1 MNVSQI
7 GRFISRRRADLG
19 LTQAQLAQRLDV
31 TDKAVSKWER
41 GKSLPDVALLSRVAA
56 ELRVSVVELLSGES
70 MNVARSS
77 NLDEA
82 DGWEREADQA
92 TPLTLQRKAPEDL
105 LVSPYLF
112 GSNLEHTRSCLY
124 TGLSAQMVRNRKF
137 AGKPTACEGC
147 AMEWFPLG
155 KRAVFA
161 LDEPYTRHGEGYHM
175 KRTTECNSVSIFNPF
190 QGETAGMGQHGI
202 AISQGQ
208 PYLFGMV
215 VKTQNPVEF
224 AVSLTDRAGKEVYCR
239 TTFTGEGADWTRFEV
254 ELTPQAADPD
264 ADLRICWEEAGHV
277 CVGAISLLP
286 KDHFHGMR
294 RDVVEAMKELGIK
307 VLRWP
312 GGNFAGEFNWMDG
325 LLPVDM
331 RAPFQSYLGLE
342 TQPHTMGYDY
352 SEINTDDFIALCREI
367 GAEPFITINPC
378 WNTPEENA
386 AWVEYCNGDASTPYG
401 KLRAQRGHQEPYN
414 VQLWSLGNE
423 FGYGHMEGDNTPS
436 GYCQIALENGKKM
449 LEASPNLSLCSSG
462 PYPNKEWAELS
473 AKPLGGISQMIS
485 QHYYGYAPHY
495 TSLATVEEE
504 YNRCLAS
511 VSRMRDLLH
520 QSRQWLE
527 PSTRIS
533 MDEWN
538 VWYAWYRPSSVTDGI
553 YAALALHMLMEEA
566 EKSGIAL
573 ACHFQAVN
581 EGMLCVKP
589 DHVSLTAQ
597 GQVFS
602 RMNRWHMG
610 NRLCSASQEAVVSV
624 DREGRM
630 AVTVVNAAFRCE
642 KPVDFSSFG
651 LCSEAVLFSSD
662 TVLPPSEFTVTDVLE
677 QAAGGTFQM
686 PPHSV
691 LFMHFNN

>member
-1 MNVSQI
+1 MNLSKI
-7 GRFISRRRADLG
+7 GQFISRRRMAMG
-19 LTQAQLAQRLDV
+19 LTQAQLAERLNV

-41 GKSLPDVALLSRVAA
+41 GKSLPDVTLFSRVAA
-56 ELRVSVVELLSGES
+56 ELRVSVVELLSGEL
-70 MNVARSS
+70 MNVVRSS

-82 DGWEREADQA
+82 VDWDGKAAQA
-92 TPLTLQRKAPEDL
+92 TPLTLHRDDPADL

-112 GSNLEHTRSCLY
+112 GCNLEHTRSCIY
-124 TGLSAQMVRNRKF
+124 AGLSAQMVRNRKF

-147 AMEWFPLG
+147 AIEWFPLG
-155 KRAVFA
+155 ERGVFA

-175 KRTTECNSVSIFNPF
+175 KRTLECNSVGIFNPYC
-190 QGETAGMGQHGI
+190 GEAVGMGQHGI
-202 AISQGQ
+202 TISQGQ

-215 VKTQNPVEF
+215 VKTQESVKF
-224 AVSLTDRAGKEVYCR
+224 TVSLTDRTGKSVYCR
-239 TTFTGEGADWTRFEV
+239 ATSVGGGDDWTRLEV
-254 ELTPQAADPD
+254 ELTPQAADSD
-264 ADLRICWEEAGHV
+264 ADLRICWENAGYV
-277 CVGAISLLP
+277 CVGAVSLLP

-294 RDVVEAMKELGIK
+294 RDVVEAMKDLGIK

-325 LLPVDM
+325 LLPADM

-342 TQPHTMGYDY
+342 TQPHTMGYDF

-378 WNTPEENA
+378 WNTPDENA
-386 AWVEYCNGDASTPYG
+386 AWVEYCNGDVSTPYG
-401 KLRAQRGHQEPYN
+401 KLRANRGHQEPYN
-414 VQLWSLGNE
+414 VQFWSLGNE
-423 FGYGHMEGDNTPS
+423 FGYGHMEGDNTPA

-449 LEASPNLSLCSSG
+449 LEASPGLSLCSSG
-462 PYPNKEWAELS
+462 PYPNKEWAEFS
-473 AKPLGGISQMIS
+473 AKPLAGISQMIS
-485 QHYYGYAPHY
+485 QHYYGYDPHY
-495 TSLATVEEE
+495 TDLSTVEEE
-504 YNRCLAS
+504 YNRCMAS
-511 VSRMRDLLH
+511 VSRMRELIH

-527 PSTRIS
+527 PSIRIS

-553 YAALALHMLMEEA
+553 YAALVLHMLMEEA

-573 ACHFQAVN
+573 ACHFQAIN

-602 RMNRWHMG
+602 WMNRWHMG
-610 NRLCSASQEAVVSV
+610 NRLCSASQEAVITV
-624 DREGRM
+624 DREGRVS
-630 AVTVVNAAFRCE
+630 ATVVNAAFHRK

-651 LCSEAVLFSSD
+651 PCSEAVLFSSD
-662 TVLPPSEFTVTDVLE
+662 TVLPPSSFTQSNVLD
-677 QAAGGTFQM
+677 QAAGGTLQM

-691 LFMHFNN
+691 LFLSF

>member
-264 ADLRICWEEAGHV
+264 ADLRICWEEAGQV

-331 RAPFQSYLGLE
+331 RAPFHVLFRAWRSRSPTPIGLSRLSARSIR
-342 TQPHTMGYDY
+342 TT
-352 SEINTDDFIALCREI
+352 LL
-367 GAEPFITINPC
+367 PC
-378 WNTPEENA
+378 AGRSAPSRSSPSTLAGTRRKRTPPGWNTA
-386 AWVEYCNGDASTPYG
+386 MATPPPPMG
-401 KLRAQRGHQEPYN
+401 
-414 VQLWSLGNE
+414 
-423 FGYGHMEGDNTPS
+423 
-436 GYCQIALENGKKM
+436 
-449 LEASPNLSLCSSG
+449 SSG
-462 PYPNKEWAELS
+462 LNE
-473 AKPLGGISQMIS
+473 
-485 QHYYGYAPHY
+485 
-495 TSLATVEEE
+495 
-504 YNRCLAS
+504 
-511 VSRMRDLLH
+511 
-520 QSRQWLE
+520 
-527 PSTRIS
+527 
-533 MDEWN
+533 
-538 VWYAWYRPSSVTDGI
+538 VT
-553 YAALALHMLMEEA
+553 
-566 EKSGIAL
+566 K
-573 ACHFQAVN
+573 N
-581 EGMLCVKP
+581 
-589 DHVSLTAQ
+589 LT
-597 GQVFS
+597 
-602 RMNRWHMG
+602 M
-610 NRLCSASQEAVVSV
+610 C
-624 DREGRM
+624 
-630 AVTVVNAAFRCE
+630 
-642 KPVDFSSFG
+642 SFG
-651 LCSEAVLFSSD
+651 PWATNSAMATWRATTPPAGTARSPWKTARKCWRP
-662 TVLPPSEFTVTDVLE
+662 LPISACVPLAPIPTRNGRVFTP
-677 QAAGGTFQM
+677 M
-686 PPHSV
+686 PGES
-691 LFMHFNN
+691 LR

>member
-401 KLRAQRGHQEPYN
+401 KLRVQRGHQEPYN

-630 AVTVVNAAFRCE
+630 AVTVVNAAFRSE

-651 LCSEAVLFSSD
+651 PCSEAVLFSSD

>member
-56 ELRVSVVELLSGES
+56 ELRVSVVELLSGEP

-82 DGWEREADQA
+82 DGWEREAAQA

-175 KRTTECNSVSIFNPF
+175 KRNTECNSVSIFNPF
-190 QGETAGMGQHGI
+190 QGETAGLGQHGV

-473 AKPLGGISQMIS
+473 AKPLAGISQMIS

-504 YNRCLAS
+504 YSRCLAS

-651 LCSEAVLFSSD
+651 PCSEAVLFSSD

>member
-224 AVSLTDRAGKEVYCR
+224 SVSLTDRAGKEVYCC

-286 KDHFHGMR
+286 KDHFYGMR

-473 AKPLGGISQMIS
+473 AKPLAGISQMIS

-630 AVTVVNAAFRCE
+630 AVTVVNAAFRSE

-651 LCSEAVLFSSD
+651 PCSEAVLFSSD